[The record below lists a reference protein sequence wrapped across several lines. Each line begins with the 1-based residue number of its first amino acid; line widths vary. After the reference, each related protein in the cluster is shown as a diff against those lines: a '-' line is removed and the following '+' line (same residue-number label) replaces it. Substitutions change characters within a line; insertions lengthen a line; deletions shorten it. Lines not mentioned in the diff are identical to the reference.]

1 MRTHKKQK
9 EPPMHASTPPLHFG
23 RRRFLSW
30 NDQQRAKHGGRV
42 QKVSVDAGFTCP
54 NRDGSKGI
62 GGCTF
67 CNNDG
72 FTPSYLRDDKDIS
85 RQIETGLDF
94 FSRRYPN
101 TRYFVAYF
109 QAYSN
114 TYAPVD
120 QLRKVYEA
128 ALTHPKID
136 GLVIGTRP
144 DCVPDDVLDY
154 LAELSRR
161 KVIELE
167 LGIESC
173 DDATLTRVN
182 RGHDFAAAE
191 DAIRRAATRG
201 LQVAAHI
208 MFDLPGESRESML
221 AGAAKLSALP
231 LNSLK
236 LHQLQVIKHTVLAN
250 QWRRDPGSLPIM
262 SPQDYFE
269 RVVDFLER
277 LSPDIAIQRIG
288 SEVPPS
294 LKLAPDWN
302 MRLHELL
309 PHVEALLL
317 ARDTWQGRLY
327 RGQEAAPL
335 KA

>member
-1 MRTHKKQK
+1 
-9 EPPMHASTPPLHFG
+9 MHTFPIPESFG
-23 RRRFLSW
+23 KRRFLSW
-30 NDQQRAKHGGRV
+30 NDQQRSQHGGRV

-72 FTPSYLRDDKDIS
+72 FTPSYLRDQSDIT
-85 RQIETGLDF
+85 RQIDTGLEF
-94 FSRRYPN
+94 FTRRYPN
-101 TRYFVAYF
+101 TRHFVAYF

-114 TYAPVD
+114 TYAGVD

-128 ALTHPKID
+128 ALAHPKID

-154 LAELSRR
+154 LAELSRSQI
-161 KVIELE
+161 VELE
-167 LGIESC
+167 LGLESC
-173 DDATLTRVN
+173 DDATLARVN
-182 RGHDFAAAE
+182 RGHDFSCAQ
-191 DAIRRAATRG
+191 DAIRRAAARG
-201 LQVAAHI
+201 LNVAAHL

-221 AGAAKLSALP
+221 AGAEKLSALP
-231 LNSLK
+231 LQSVK
-236 LHQLQVIKHTVLAN
+236 LHQLQIIKHTVLAN
-250 QWRRDPGSLPIM
+250 QWRRDPASLPIM

-269 RVVDFLER
+269 LVVNFLER
-277 LSPDIAIQRIG
+277 LSPRIAIQRIG
-288 SEVPPS
+288 SEVPPA
-294 LKLAPDWN
+294 LKLAPNWN

-309 PHVEALLL
+309 PRVEALIL

-327 RGQEAAPL
+327 RGVSFLE
-335 KA
+335 

>member
-1 MRTHKKQK
+1 
-9 EPPMHASTPPLHFG
+9 MHASTPPLHFG
-23 RRRFLSW
+23 QRRFLSW
-30 NDQQRAKHGGRV
+30 NDLQRAKHGGRV

-128 ALTHPKID
+128 ALAHPKID

-262 SPQDYFE
+262 SPQAYFE

-327 RGQEAAPL
+327 QGQEAAPL

>member
-23 RRRFLSW
+23 QRRFLSW
-30 NDQQRAKHGGRV
+30 NDLQRAKHGGRV

-236 LHQLQVIKHTVLAN
+236 LHQLQIIKHTVLAN

-262 SPQDYFE
+262 SPQTYFE
-269 RVVDFLER
+269 RVVEFLEQ
-277 LSPDIAIQRIG
+277 LSPEIAIQRIG

-327 RGQEAAPL
+327 QGQEAAPL

>member
-1 MRTHKKQK
+1 MLA
-9 EPPMHASTPPLHFG
+9 PSIPASFG
-23 RRRFLSW
+23 ARRFLSW
-30 NDQQRAKHGGRV
+30 NESQRAKHGGRV

-67 CNNDG
+67 CNNAG
-72 FTPSYLRDDKDIS
+72 FTPSYLREEREIT

-101 TRYFVAYF
+101 TRHFVAYF

-114 TYAPVD
+114 TYAGVD
-120 QLRKVYEA
+120 ELRTIYQA
-128 ALTHPKID
+128 ALAHPKID

-154 LAELSRR
+154 LAELSQT
-161 KVIELE
+161 KIVELE

-173 DDATLTRVN
+173 DDATLERVN
-182 RGHDFAAAE
+182 RGHTFAEAE
-191 DAIRRAATRG
+191 DAIRRAAQRG
-201 LQVAAHI
+201 LDIAAHI

-221 AGAAKLSALP
+221 AGAGKLSALP
-231 LNSLK
+231 LTSLK
-236 LHQLQVIKHTVLAN
+236 LHQLQIIKGTQLAN
-250 QWRRDPGSLPIM
+250 EWRRNPASLPIM
-262 SPQDYFE
+262 GPEEYFSL
-269 RVVDFLER
+269 VVDFLEQ
-277 LSPDIAIQRIG
+277 LSPTIAIQRIG

-294 LKLAPDWN
+294 HKLAPDWN

-309 PHVEALLL
+309 PRIEALLEE
-317 ARDTWQGRLY
+317 RNTWQGRLH
-327 RGQEAAPL
+327 QPA
-335 KA
+335 K